1 MQRVASM
8 SVIVKAEGVPEAFY
22 NKQRDRVVEAI
33 RSQMGAELEREREWA
48 AFQQRKS
55 AKLQKERA
63 AAFMAEINRKP
74 GLIRRARNAVAT
86 AWVWAWVTAGRAWKA
101 CADGAAT
108 AWDIFWGL
116 LFAWKLVEYVGD
128 EEESPT
134 STPSRPVRS
143 AARLW

>member
-22 NKQRDRVVEAI
+22 NGQRDRVVEAI

-86 AWVWAWVTAGRAWKA
+86 VWATAWVTAWVTAGRVWKA

-128 EEESPT
+128 EEE
-134 STPSRPVRS
+134 
-143 AARLW
+143 